1 MKKRT
6 VEEQKNPLPFYI
18 FHRELSIETYLPE
31 FESYTMPD
39 IPTEN
44 LSLKIISG
52 VFHRF
57 EVAPLV
63 AFGYH
68 LLPLWGDD
76 MGMKG

>member
-6 VEEQKNPLPFYI
+6 VEEQKSPLPFYI
-18 FHRELSIETYLPE
+18 FHRELSIEAYLPE

-39 IPTEN
+39 ITTEN
-44 LSLKIISG
+44 LSLNNISG
-52 VFHRF
+52 GFHRF